1 MVCGG
6 VFEELRVGER
16 SVVAVAPDPLPAGEL
31 DC

>member
-6 VFEELRVGER
+6 VFGELRVGKR
-16 SVVAVAPDPLPAGEL
+16 GVVVVAPDPLPAGEL